1 MNESSCLICEKNYLL
16 VKLLKWMPFLV
27 KLQASSLQI
36 YEKITPS
43 CALSKVL
50 LKRKKLYQKY
60 QSKIYRSKSLKKY
73 SNEFTFGITV
83 YKKSNINKTYIHLNF
98 RFEIRYG
105 IGLYQFHYLQF
116 YSMYYMHI

>member
-1 MNESSCLICEKNYLL
+1 
-16 VKLLKWMPFLV
+16 MPFLV

-73 SNEFTFGITV
+73 SNEFTFGITA